1 MLGGL
6 YGAPPAPAPVAAAPI
21 IGGGLGGGV
30 GPAVLGEI
38 FGGISLASCYVPPKE
53 IWLPAAKGKGMELAG
68 TFSRKNN
75 QPCMEMTFSNKAMQA
90 LGGFAIQLN
99 KNR

>member
-1 MLGGL
+1 MGAM
-6 YGAPPAPAPVAAAPI
+6 YGAPAAPPPPAPVVGGGA
-21 IGGGLGGGV
+21 GGLGD
-30 GPAVLGEI
+30 I
-38 FGGISLASCYVPPKE
+38 FGGISLGACYVMPKE
-53 IWLPAAKGKGMELAG
+53 IWLPAAKGKGMEIAG
-68 TFSRKNN
+68 TFSRKNG